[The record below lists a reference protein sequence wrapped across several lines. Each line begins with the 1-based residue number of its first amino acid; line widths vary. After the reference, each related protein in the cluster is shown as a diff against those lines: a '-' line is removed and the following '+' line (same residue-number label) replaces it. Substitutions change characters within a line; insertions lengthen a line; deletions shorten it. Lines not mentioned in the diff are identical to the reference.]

1 MVTTHRTLFSWSK
14 PFPTS
19 FQAVF
24 HAAFGQKFLHW
35 WGSEWVDVP
44 ETVDGLII
52 QQSNRVCSLGEVL
65 GRALFCYTGDALL
78 RSPDCVKSVSA
89 LKWNTDGIRY
99 KWSVKDHELIY
110 SSSILSGTK
119 HSNETE
125 ILAIKKAVE
134 ISADLSSL
142 AQAMDWLFSK
152 RALQM
157 QRAG

>member
-24 HAAFGQKFLHW
+24 HAAFGQKFCT
-35 WGSEWVDVP
+35 GGV
-44 ETVDGLII
+44 
-52 QQSNRVCSLGEVL
+52 SNRVCSLGEVL

-142 AQAMDWLFSK
+142 ARTMDWLF
-152 RALQM
+152 RNALFKCSELVEQERSM
-157 QRAG
+157 LSIVFSTQLKL